1 MAAASPHISLAAEN
15 IGSLGGV
22 FPVSNAL
29 LTTWLVMAVL
39 VLLSIIAT
47 KNLKTKPG
55 RGQMITELIVGG
67 LFSFFSNLGGKHG
80 KKFAPLA
87 VTLFLFIVMSNWA
100 GLLPG
105 VGTIGFFEKGAHATT
120 IVSQVTAATENVQ
133 DSESVVPAADSHS
146 EAEVVGTAT
155 DEHAEEGKDE
165 KGAEAHT
172 KFVPLFRGPTADL
185 NLTIALGLI
194 AFAAIQYF
202 GFTLGGGINYIKK
215 FIDLRS
221 PIYFFVGI
229 LEIISDISKIISFA
243 FRLFGNIFAGEVLLT
258 VMAFLPVALIGVPP
272 LLLPIPFYLLEL
284 FVGVIQGLVFAMLT
298 TVFLNV
304 AVSHGDH
311 GSHDGHDE
319 NTAHKDH

>member
-15 IGSLGGV
+15 VGSLGGV
-22 FPVSNAL
+22 IPISNAL
-29 LTTWLVMAVL
+29 LTTWLVMAAL
-39 VLLSIIAT
+39 ILLSIVAT
-47 KNLKTKPG
+47 RNLKTKPG
-55 RGQMITELIVGG
+55 RGQMITELLVGG
-67 LFSFFSNLGGKHG
+67 LFSFFTNLGGKHG

-105 VGTIGFFEKGAHATT
+105 VGTIGFFENGAHATT
-120 IVSQVTAATENVQ
+120 IVSQASAATQVV
-133 DSESVVPAADSHS
+133 SESKQESPGTEIH
-146 EAEVVGTAT
+146 EAQGVGGEVVGSEL
-155 DEHAEEGKDE
+155 DKQDE
-165 KGAEAHT
+165 KSAESYT

-272 LLLPIPFYLLEL
+272 LLLPIPFYLLEI

-311 GSHDGHDE
+311 GSHEGHGE
-319 NTAHKDH
+319 NAAHKDH